1 MLNNKNL
8 KETRALR
15 RSGADTRWRP
25 WQANFLPLA
34 SSLLSLLWLVGCAA
48 PADRTKQLL
57 ELDLGNREQ
66 AIGNLTRDYRTQ
78 PEPWVAYSLGVLYGA
93 EGQYQAMNQW
103 FDRCRTL
110 TAEYDEDI
118 IYTRLSRWR
127 DEARAGDQAAA
138 RGDWL
143 AAMDYLARALEA
155 APEKKETRLRHL
167 AARVMA
173 LGPGLEEIRALV
185 AAGRP
190 AAVHRWLEQ
199 AAAPENAA
207 SRLETR
213 VRLTS
218 QLRGAGGPRGDARNA
233 DARTADTQTA
243 DALATFVASE
253 LARMDHDWPEMLQLQ
268 EQTAALGAGA
278 SEFRKPLAA
287 ARRGTGTHLLQQ
299 ALELFA
305 AEQVPAALAKLDTA
319 AMVEPGRA
327 DIVAARR
334 NIRNLERARDARAVN
349 EVLALGDLDTAWLSV
364 WMHRLHHQG
373 RLREAGLVADHLLN
387 HAATLTPRQKNQ
399 ALRVRVAFSR
409 GEGDLEKAGDA
420 LRAML
425 ADGEPQ
431 PQVAAVLGDVLL
443 AQSRY
448 EEARHRFEQARDWGD
463 DSVALVLRLAGVAF
477 SQNDFKTMAA
487 WAEVALEE
495 EPDNTEARALLA
507 KARQL
512 GGEVRP

>member
-15 RSGADTRWRP
+15 RSGVDSGWRP

-34 SSLLSLLWLVGCAA
+34 SSLLTLLWLVGCAA

-57 ELDLGNREQ
+57 ELDLANREQ
-66 AIGNLTRDYRTQ
+66 AIGNLTRNYRTQ

-110 TAEYDEDI
+110 TSEYDEDI
-118 IYTRLSRWR
+118 IYIRLSHWR

-138 RGDWL
+138 QGDWL
-143 AAMDYLARALEA
+143 AAMEYLARALEA

-173 LGPGLEEIRALV
+173 LGPGLEEIRTLV

-218 QLRGAGGPRGDARNA
+218 QLRGAGSPRGDAHDP
-233 DARTADTQTA
+233 DARTA

-253 LARMDHDWPEMLQLQ
+253 LARMDQDWTEMLQLQ

-278 SEFRKPLAA
+278 TEFRKPLTA

-305 AEQVPAALAKLDTA
+305 AEKVPAALAKLDTA

-334 NIRNLERARDARAVN
+334 NIRNLEKARDAHAVN

-387 HAATLTPRQKNQ
+387 HADALTPRQKNQ

-409 GEGDLEKAGDA
+409 REGDLEQAGDA

-425 ADGEPQ
+425 ADGRPQ

-463 DSVALVLRLAGVAF
+463 DSLALVLRLAGVAF
-477 SQNDFKTMAA
+477 SQNDFRTMAA
-487 WAEVALEE
+487 WAKVALEE